1 MDNSKNLVLFDLI
14 KEEVPYSNK
23 FLMSIFDKY
32 TLRQKKLVLI
42 LLAGIQDKNKPLYK
56 FNPKEIKKMLNMERQ
71 SYKEF
76 AELILEIQKK
86 PILIYNEE
94 KNRLKSISLFS
105 VVNFYLD
112 DEYISVKFSE
122 DAKELFLGFN
132 ENFSRYFLENIRN
145 LNNDKSIEL
154 YLRAESF
161 LYKNKFPLTLEEID
175 LFLQKKP
182 TKNLKRSLDTIV
194 KNINENTDIHVDFE
208 PILNGKKVIGY
219 DFFPK
224 RSLVISPELQ
234 KAIEKAKRNIHI
246 SKAISFDQKTI
257 HILLRE
263 FSENDLI
270 RGLEFAY
277 SKITKSFKTLS
288 YLKKVIITSL
298 EKENIEKI
306 KVTPVKTEQST
317 NSTLEF
323 QDVTSKHNE
332 MEKVD
337 LWKNMEEA
345 LKLEI
350 EKKALELLL
359 KEEKVNIEFIEK
371 MKNTNYLI
379 YIKTL
384 SKYIV
389 KIMDNEYNILI
400 NNISN
405 ISTSVN
411 LDNSTTEKVKPKK
424 NVKRGKG
431 RPKKLDMLDELDF
444 EEEVARNIRPMMT
457 FLRKKLGKEEVKKM
471 FSNFSEKEK
480 TDFLIKNYVDFLKS
494 KEK

>member
-1 MDNSKNLVLFDLI
+1 M
-14 KEEVPYSNK
+14 
-23 FLMSIFDKY
+23 
-32 TLRQKKLVLI
+32 
-42 LLAGIQDKNKPLYK
+42 
-56 FNPKEIKKMLNMERQ
+56 
-71 SYKEF
+71 
-76 AELILEIQKK
+76 
-86 PILIYNEE
+86 
-94 KNRLKSISLFS
+94 
-105 VVNFYLD
+105 
-112 DEYISVKFSE
+112 
-122 DAKELFLGFN
+122 
-132 ENFSRYFLENIRN
+132 
-145 LNNDKSIEL
+145 
-154 YLRAESF
+154 
-161 LYKNKFPLTLEEID
+161 
-175 LFLQKKP
+175 
-182 TKNLKRSLDTIV
+182 
-194 KNINENTDIHVDFE
+194 
-208 PILNGKKVIGY
+208 
-219 DFFPK
+219 
-224 RSLVISPELQ
+224 
-234 KAIEKAKRNIHI
+234 
-246 SKAISFDQKTI
+246 
-257 HILLRE
+257 
-263 FSENDLI
+263 
-270 RGLEFAY
+270 
-277 SKITKSFKTLS
+277 
-288 YLKKVIITSL
+288 KKVIITSL

-337 LWKNMEEA
+337 LWKNMEET

-400 NNISN
+400 NSTSN

-411 LDNSTTEKVKPKK
+411 LNNSTTEKVKPKK

>member
-1 MDNSKNLVLFDLI
+1 MLF
-14 KEEVPYSNK
+14 
-23 FLMSIFDKY
+23 
-32 TLRQKKLVLI
+32 
-42 LLAGIQDKNKPLYK
+42 
-56 FNPKEIKKMLNMERQ
+56 
-71 SYKEF
+71 
-76 AELILEIQKK
+76 
-86 PILIYNEE
+86 
-94 KNRLKSISLFS
+94 
-105 VVNFYLD
+105 
-112 DEYISVKFSE
+112 
-122 DAKELFLGFN
+122 
-132 ENFSRYFLENIRN
+132 
-145 LNNDKSIEL
+145 
-154 YLRAESF
+154 
-161 LYKNKFPLTLEEID
+161 
-175 LFLQKKP
+175 
-182 TKNLKRSLDTIV
+182 RS
-194 KNINENTDIHVDFE
+194 

-337 LWKNMEEA
+337 LWKNMEET

-400 NNISN
+400 NSTSN

-411 LDNSTTEKVKPKK
+411 LNNSTTEKVKPKK

>member
-194 KNINENTDIHVDFE
+194 KNINENTDIHVEFE

-234 KAIEKAKRNIHI
+234 KAIEKAKRNIYI

-337 LWKNMEEA
+337 LWKNMEET

-457 FLRKKLGKEEVKKM
+457 FFRKKLGKEEVKKM